1 MLFRT
6 LEPYYD
12 MQNKQFSEKT
22 HDECFICYQIMI
34 DDNIVPLQLNE
45 QHFYTKMCNC
55 IGSIHKECLERWVH
69 SNNNCPVCRNRMTK
83 KDIIITNTVTL
94 YECIFLTSYLI
105 LPLTIF
111 FIIRKILVVIILQ
124 ENNL

>member
-12 MQNKQFSEKT
+12 MQNKQFSEKI

-34 DDNIVPLQLNE
+34 DNNILPLQLNE
-45 QHFYTKMCNC
+45 QNFYTKMCNC

-83 KDIIITNTVTL
+83 KVIVTNKERL
-94 YECIFLTSYLI
+94 YEYIFLIKFLI
-105 LPLTIF
+105 LPLFIIF
-111 FIIRKILVVIILQ
+111 FTIRKILIVILQ

>member
-12 MQNKQFSEKT
+12 IQNKQITDKT

-34 DDNIVPLQLNE
+34 DNNIVPLQLNE
-45 QHFYTKMCNC
+45 QNFYTKICNC
-55 IGSIHKECLERWVH
+55 SGSIHKECLERWVH

-83 KDIIITNTVTL
+83 KVIIRNKVSL

-105 LPLTIF
+105 LPLMIF
-111 FIIRKILVVIILQ
+111 FIIRKILIVSLKQ
-124 ENNL
+124 NNL

>member
-34 DDNIVPLQLNE
+34 DNNILPLQLNE
-45 QHFYTKMCNC
+45 QNFYTKMCNC

-83 KDIIITNTVTL
+83 KVIVTNKERL
-94 YECIFLTSYLI
+94 YEYIFLIKFLI
-105 LPLTIF
+105 LPLFIIF
-111 FIIRKILVVIILQ
+111 FTIRKILIVILQ